1 MKKKLNDLFD
11 SWASG
16 GGIFN
21 ALQDLAVPWQ
31 VDDIAS
37 ELDLEYHGNWSGDKI
52 TSPLLDKIVEG
63 DTITSQERD
72 TLASLAFNMFGPY
85 WVKQWATMSLEYDP
99 IENYR
104 MVEEMTDDETVTEYG
119 KTNTRTDDL
128 THTKEGTETDT
139 PTLVTKNE
147 NGVFGFNSSEPVPSD
162 EQTSMNVS
170 GTDEVEYDLTEK
182 DSGTVK
188 DELSGEDTQT
198 RNYHLERSGNIGVTT
213 SQQMIESERNLWKW
227 NFFMDIVFPDLDK
240 VLTTQVY

>member
-1 MKKKLNDLFD
+1 MKKLNDLFD
-11 SWASG
+11 SWALG
-16 GGIFN
+16 GGIFS

-31 VDDIAS
+31 TEDIAS

-52 TSPLLDKIVEG
+52 TSPLLDKIVEC

-72 TLASLAFNMFGPY
+72 TLASIAFNLFGPY
-85 WVKQWATMSLEYDP
+85 WTKQWATLLLEYDP

-104 MVEEMTDDETVTEYG
+104 MIEEMTDDETVTEYG

-139 PTLVTKNE
+139 PTLVTKSE
-147 NGVFGFNSSEPVPSD
+147 NGVYGFNSSEPVPSD
-162 EQTSMNVS
+162 EQTSTNVS
-170 GTDEVEYDLTEK
+170 GTDVVDYDLTET

-213 SQQMIESERNLWKW
+213 SQQMVESERNLWKW
-227 NFFMDIVFPDLDK
+227 NFFIDVVFPDLDK